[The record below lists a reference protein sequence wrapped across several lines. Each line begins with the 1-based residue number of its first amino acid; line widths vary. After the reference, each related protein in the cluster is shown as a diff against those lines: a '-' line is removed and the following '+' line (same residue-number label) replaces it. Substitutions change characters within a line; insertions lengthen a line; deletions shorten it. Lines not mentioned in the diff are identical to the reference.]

1 MKRGYARV
9 STLDQDLGR
18 QIQALQQAGCEKIY
32 SDKVSGKKVKRPQLD
47 ALLDDLQAG
56 DVVVIQKLDRLGRSL
71 SHLIELVKT
80 FDAKGVD
87 FISLTDNFNTTT
99 SQGRLIFNIMG
110 SIAEFERDLISERTK
125 NGLAYVKSQGR
136 VLGRPD
142 KTKDQAIVSGIL
154 EDYNMSMNVS
164 DVLRRFNDKAVIKQD
179 RISRNTVCKILKN
192 HGLKEKNLPVNQ
204 SLT

>member
-9 STLDQDLGR
+9 STMEQDLGR
-18 QIQALQQAGCEKIY
+18 QIQALQQNGCDKIY
-32 SDKVSGKKVKRPQLD
+32 SDKVSGKRVSRPQLD
-47 ALLDDLQAG
+47 VLLNDLQTG
-56 DVVVIQKLDRLGRSL
+56 DIVVIQKLDRLGRSL

-125 NGLAYVKSQGR
+125 NGLAYVKSQGQR
-136 VLGRPD
+136 LGRPD
-142 KTKDQAIVSGIL
+142 KSKEQANIDKVVELWATSQ
-154 EDYNMSMNVS
+154 NVS
-164 DVLRRFNDKAVIKQD
+164 AIA
-179 RISRNTVCKILKN
+179 KILNIDRRTTNKIVKDCGLNKN
-192 HGLKEKNLPVNQ
+192 NRVDLQ
-204 SLT
+204 IIT